1 MFSETRNSEAL
12 KQVRKIIALGSLVL
26 ILNFVRATISR
37 INITSQLS
45 PPAGFLRRHVI
56 CTNADGLT
64 CVYLSFYRSED

>member
-12 KQVRKIIALGSLVL
+12 KQVRKIIALGSLAL

-45 PPAGFLRRHVI
+45 PLLDF
-56 CTNADGLT
+56 
-64 CVYLSFYRSED
+64 